1 MYAIIYI
8 VDGEIVAGY
17 GPYDSE
23 ADAAEAFDTIR
34 EDPPAA
40 NENARTIS
48 LEGRA

>member
-40 NENARTIS
+40 NENARTIV
-48 LEGRA
+48 LKD